1 LVKYGSLYN
10 RFHSH
15 PKRRKKAKAALRK
28 IRTIAG
34 RQVRDIERQFT
45 DKQKEKYQELFVI
58 LNKILR

>member
-1 LVKYGSLYN
+1 LQVTN
-10 RFHSH
+10 AIFCSH

-45 DKQKEKYQELFVI
+45 DKQKEKYQELW
-58 LNKILR
+58 NY